1 MAQGKD
7 TVQVADKQEE
17 VKVQALVPQEQPLPK
32 PQKEMMVTIATDESA
47 EGKSDVFVGYNYKSY
62 LIKRGEPVKLPEGLV
77 ETLRNTVADTR
88 DGNGNP
94 VKVPRFNL
102 TVEPV

>member
-1 MAQGKD
+1 MPTIEK
-7 TVQVADKQEE
+7 KEE
-17 VKVQALVPQEQPLPK
+17 VKVQGIVTQEVPEPK
-32 PQKEMMVTIATDESA
+32 PQKMVMVTIATDQTD
-47 EGKSDVFVGYNYKSY
+47 EGKSDVFMGYNYQSY
-62 LIKRGEPVKLPEGLV
+62 LIKRGVPAKVPEGLV
-77 ETLRNTVADTR
+77 EILKNTVADTK